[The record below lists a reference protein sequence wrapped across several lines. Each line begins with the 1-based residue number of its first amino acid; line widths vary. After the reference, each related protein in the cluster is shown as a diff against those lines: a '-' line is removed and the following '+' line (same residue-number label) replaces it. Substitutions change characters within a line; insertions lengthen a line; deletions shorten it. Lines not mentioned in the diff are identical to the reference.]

1 MIAQSCNHHHHKNHL
16 KKSTSKYLHTK
27 YNSSISQPSGRIYR
41 TKFMKNIYE
50 KKKPYKMKRCE
61 RKDR

>member
-27 YNSSISQPSGRIYR
+27 YYSSISQPSGRIYR

-50 KKKPYKMKRCE
+50 KKNHTK
-61 RKDR
+61 